1 MPPIS
6 KEKNQKIKS
15 GVGAQRKSIV
25 LKREGSH
32 SGHIFRRHSPSMK
45 HAT

>member
-25 LKREGSH
+25 LKREGSQLTI
-32 SGHIFRRHSPSMK
+32 SK
-45 HAT
+45 KDV